1 LPDKFVAGGIIS
13 KLPPSWKDFATSLKH
28 KRQEFDV
35 VNLIGTLDVEEKAR
49 AKDSRGKGIA
59 GSSSANL
66 VQKKNHNA
74 FKKKNKPHQNQSKA
88 KQTAQFKQKKPP
100 TGKCYCCG
108 STEHFAAKCL
118 DRKDKKDGK
127 SANMVISETGG
138 TSGYG
143 NLLPIV
149 LSVCHS
155 PDWWIDI
162 GANIHVC
169 ADISLFSSYQAGGIS
184 SLLMGNGPMRV
195 FLVLVRSI

>member
-1 LPDKFVAGGIIS
+1 VARGIIS

-28 KRQEFDV
+28 KRQEFV
-35 VNLIGTLDVEEKAR
+35 VVDLIGTLDVEEKAR

-74 FKKKNKPHQNQSKA
+74 FKKNNPHQNQSKA
-88 KQTAQFKQKKPP
+88 KQTALFKQKKPP

-108 STEHFAAKCL
+108 SMEHFVAKCP

-143 NLLPIV
+143 NLLPTV
-149 LSVCHS
+149 LLVCHS
-155 PDWWIDI
+155 PDWWIDT

-169 ADISLFSSYQAGGIS
+169 ADIS
-184 SLLMGNGPMRV
+184 
-195 FLVLVRSI
+195 